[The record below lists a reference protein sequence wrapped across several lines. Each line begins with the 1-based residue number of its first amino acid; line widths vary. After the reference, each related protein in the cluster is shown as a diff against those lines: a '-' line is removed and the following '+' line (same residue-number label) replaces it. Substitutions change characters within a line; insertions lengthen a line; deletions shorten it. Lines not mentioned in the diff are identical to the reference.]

1 MEGGKLR
8 RKEEYRE
15 QWRDVE
21 GEGRVFREG
30 EQRNVEGR
38 EKIVTLGIQE
48 ITKVL
53 GEEGGKYKN
62 WTYLHPDKNVNLYNK
77 TRHSYI
83 YSL

>member
-1 MEGGKLR
+1 M
-8 RKEEYRE
+8 
-15 QWRDVE
+15 
-21 GEGRVFREG
+21 
-30 EQRNVEGR
+30 EGR